1 MASSA
6 KPLAGRVALVTGG
19 SRGIGRA
26 TAERLVEAG
35 ARVVLVARD
44 EAQLTAV
51 ASDLGAASYAGDV
64 ADERAV
70 AALAASLEDSP
81 PDIVV
86 HAAGAFSL
94 APLEAM
100 SVASFDRQIAVNLR
114 AAFLLMRTFVPG
126 MRVRGLGHFVCI
138 GSIAGR
144 QPFPANGA
152 YAASKFGLRALHAV
166 LDAELRGSGV
176 RATLV
181 EPAATDT
188 ALWDSIDRAVHHG
201 LPERTSMLEPAAVA
215 AAVLYAV
222 TQPAA
227 VAVQNVILERA

>member
-6 KPLAGRVALVTGG
+6 EPLSGRVALVTGG

-26 TAERLVEAG
+26 TAAALADAG
-35 ARVVLVARD
+35 ARVVLVARAAGPLA
-44 EAQLTAV
+44 EAAG
-51 ASDLGAASYAGDV
+51 ALGADSHAADV
-64 ADERAV
+64 ADEGAV
-70 AALAASLEDSP
+70 ASLAAGLKDP

-86 HAAGAFSL
+86 HAAGAFAL
-94 APLEAM
+94 APVEST
-100 SVASFDRQIAVNLR
+100 SVASFDEQIAVNLR

-126 MRVRGLGHFVCI
+126 MRARGRGHFVCI

-188 ALWDSIDRAVHHG
+188 PLWDPVDRAANPA
-201 LPERTSMLEPAAVA
+201 LPERSAMLDPAAVA

-222 TQPAA
+222 MQPAA
-227 VAVQNVILERA
+227 VTVQNVILERA

>member
-1 MASSA
+1 MALSA
-6 KPLAGRVALVTGG
+6 EPLAGRLVLVTGA

-26 TAERLVEAG
+26 TAGALGAAG
-35 ARVVLVARD
+35 ARVVMVARGA
-44 EAQLTAV
+44 EALELA
-51 ASDLGAASYAGDV
+51 ARALGARACVADV

-70 AALAASLEDSP
+70 AALAASLDDA

-86 HAAGAFSL
+86 HAAGAFAL
-94 APLEAM
+94 APIETT
-100 SVASFDRQIAVNLR
+100 SVAAFDRQMAVNLR
-114 AAFLLMRTFVPG
+114 AAFLLMRAFVPG
-126 MRVRGLGHFVCI
+126 MRARGRGHFVSI

-176 RATLV
+176 RSTLV

-188 ALWDSIDRAVHHG
+188 PLWDTVDRAANPAV
-201 LPERTSMLEPAAVA
+201 PERAVMLDPAAVA
-215 AAVLYAV
+215 AAVHYAV
-222 TQPAA
+222 TQPSA